1 MFLRIQRATGFYE
14 IDTLVKNFEDAEDE
28 NFSLFKYNN
37 LLRIEI
43 EGLEQ
48 NIADYTEE
56 HIQLSGTGSRK
67 EDTEKLKI
75 LHTLEEKWTDIERRA
90 DTYDIKYQESQ
101 QTLAKVRAGIGAIFA
116 KLPCGVEDL
125 PSGCGAGISEAN
137 MMSYLAVIE
146 KQTSELLK
154 KCDDDD
160 QFGTKTKAMSTG
172 TSMPTRLPST
182 VEDCSDDDD
191 DDEEDDQ
198 RPFTREELKA
208 KTGKAI
214 KKKERKAR
222 MKGGNAGEK

>member
-1 MFLRIQRATGFYE
+1 
-14 IDTLVKNFEDAEDE
+14 
-28 NFSLFKYNN
+28 
-37 LLRIEI
+37 
-43 EGLEQ
+43 
-48 NIADYTEE
+48 
-56 HIQLSGTGSRK
+56 
-67 EDTEKLKI
+67 
-75 LHTLEEKWTDIERRA
+75 
-90 DTYDIKYQESQ
+90 
-101 QTLAKVRAGIGAIFA
+101 
-116 KLPCGVEDL
+116 
-125 PSGCGAGISEAN
+125 
-137 MMSYLAVIE
+137 MSYLGVIE

-160 QFGTKTKAMSTG
+160 QFATKTKAMSTG

-222 MKGGNAGEK
+222 MKSGNAGEK